1 MNALAFTLRDFSLR
15 ENRLADYPSL
25 LSQEHNNRLTVRSV
39 ALAHP
44 NSATPNFVKLNI
56 DSVGKADQIKISP
69 EVAFGNSQSYE
80 VMLNL
85 TSQKKKTNEIASPTS
100 HNKS

>member
-1 MNALAFTLRDFSLR
+1 MSIVKFKTSWNISLKKNKIFFLFSQIENQRFSTAL
-15 ENRLADYPSL
+15 
-25 LSQEHNNRLTVRSV
+25 NN
-39 ALAHP
+39 
-44 NSATPNFVKLNI
+44 NI

-85 TSQKKKTNEIASPTS
+85 TSQKKETHEIASQLRITKVKL
-100 HNKS
+100 NLKN

>member
-1 MNALAFTLRDFSLR
+1 M
-15 ENRLADYPSL
+15 EKVYVIYHNRILN
-25 LSQEHNNRLTVRSV
+25 EIK
-39 ALAHP
+39 
-44 NSATPNFVKLNI
+44 FVKLNI

-85 TSQKKKTNEIASPTS
+85 TSQKKETTS